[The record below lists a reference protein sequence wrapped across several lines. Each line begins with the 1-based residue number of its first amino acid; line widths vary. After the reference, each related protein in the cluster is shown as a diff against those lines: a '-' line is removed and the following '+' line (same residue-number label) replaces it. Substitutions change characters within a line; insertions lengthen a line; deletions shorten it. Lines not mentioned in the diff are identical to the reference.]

1 MKNLRDVDPLV
12 LTSILALLALG
23 VAMVYSAGAIYA
35 AEVHGSEA
43 FYIRRHVVFA
53 LLGLAAMATTA
64 SIPYQRW
71 RPWTY
76 PILIGV
82 GLLLMLVLI
91 PGIGVTM
98 GGATRWLPAGP
109 VFLQPSELA
118 KLALVLYL
126 AYSLEKKQSH
136 IGTFSI
142 GILPHLVFSGA
153 ILVLILVEPD
163 YGTTMTLASLLLIM
177 MFVAGVRIV
186 HLAGLLAAGLPLA
199 WLALMGAEY
208 RRARITA
215 FLDPWAHQNDSG
227 FQLIQSWLAFRSG
240 GLFGVGLGESAQKLF
255 YLPSAHTDFI
265 FSVIGEELGLLGVAG
280 VIGLFGLFV
289 FRATR
294 ICADAPDLFGR
305 LLGIGL
311 ALMIGMQAAINMG
324 VVMGLLPTKG
334 LTLPLI
340 SYGGSSLVLTLAML
354 GILLNVTAQ
363 ARRRTVLDV
372 RSRNPFSRISSGRNR
387 VRAGGLPA
395 STGAYRTG
403 SYRPVGADRT

>member
-1 MKNLRDVDPLV
+1 MRNLRDVDPLV

-35 AEVHGSEA
+35 ADVHGSEA

-53 LLGLAAMATTA
+53 FLGLAAMATTA

-76 PILIGV
+76 PMLLGV
-82 GLLLMLVLI
+82 GVLLLLVLV

-109 VFLQPSELA
+109 VFLQPSEIA

-136 IGTFSI
+136 IDTFSI

-163 YGTTMTLASLLLIM
+163 YGTTMTLAALLFIM

-186 HLAGLLAAGLPLA
+186 HLAGLLAAGIPLA

-215 FLDPWAHQNDSG
+215 FLDPWAHQSDSG

-240 GLFGVGLGESAQKLF
+240 GMFGVGLGESSQKLF
-255 YLPSAHTDFI
+255 YLPAAHTDFI
-265 FSVIGEELGLLGVAG
+265 FSVIGEELGMLGAAG
-280 VIGLFGLFV
+280 VIGLFALFV

-294 ICADAPDLFGR
+294 TCAQAPDLFGR

-311 ALMIGMQAAINMG
+311 ALLIGMQAAINMG

-334 LTLPLI
+334 LTLPLV

-372 RSRNPFSRISSGRNR
+372 RSRNPFSRITSGRKR
-387 VRAGGLPA
+387 VRAGGVGA
-395 STGAYRTG
+395 ATGAYR
-403 SYRPVGADRT
+403 PVGPSRT

>member
-1 MKNLRDVDPLV
+1 MRTLRDVDPLV
-12 LTSILALLALG
+12 LTAILALLALG
-23 VAMVYSAGAIYA
+23 ITMVYSAGAIYA
-35 AEVHGSEA
+35 ADFHGSEA
-43 FYIRRHVVFA
+43 FYIRRHIAFA
-53 LLGLAAMATTA
+53 LLGLGVMAVTA
-64 SIPYQRW
+64 SIPYQSW

-76 PILIGV
+76 P
-82 GLLLMLVLI
+82 LLLVVGVLLLLVLI
-91 PGIGVTM
+91 PGVGVTM

-109 VFLQPSELA
+109 IFVQPSELA
-118 KLALVLYL
+118 KLVLVLYL

-163 YGTTMTLASLLLIM
+163 YGTTMTLAALLFVM
-177 MFVAGVRIV
+177 MFVAGVRLL
-186 HLAGLLAAGLPLA
+186 HLVGLLVAGLPLA

-215 FLDPWAHQNDSG
+215 FLDPWANQSDSG

-240 GLFGVGLGESAQKLF
+240 GLTGVGLGESSQKLF
-255 YLPSAHTDFI
+255 YLPAAHTDFI
-265 FSVIGEELGLLGVAG
+265 FSVLGEELGLLGVAG
-280 VIGLFGLFV
+280 VIGLFALFV

-294 ICADAPDLFGR
+294 SCSEAPDLFGR
-305 LLGIGL
+305 LLGMGL
-311 ALMIGMQAAINMG
+311 TLLIGMQAAINMS

-334 LTLPLI
+334 LTLPLV

-372 RSRNPFSRISSGRNR
+372 RSRNPFSRMAPGRRR
-387 VRAGGLPA
+387 VRAGGVPEA
-395 STGAYRTG
+395 SR
-403 SYRPVGADRT
+403 V